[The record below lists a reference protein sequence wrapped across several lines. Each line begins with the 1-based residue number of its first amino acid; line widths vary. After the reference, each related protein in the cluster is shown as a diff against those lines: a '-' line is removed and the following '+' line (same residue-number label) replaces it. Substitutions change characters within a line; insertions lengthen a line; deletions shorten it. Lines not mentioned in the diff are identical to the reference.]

1 MAPNWSWKSG
11 FKTRTR
17 LEANH
22 ARYGSAEARAL
33 HHEHPAIDLHADS
46 LMWSRWIGYDIGARH
61 APFFPAAA
69 FFGHVDLPRLE
80 DGGIGAQFFGL
91 VSLPFAK
98 RGHVRA
104 IDEQIDVL
112 EAHIATQGGRL
123 CKVRS
128 ADDIERV
135 RREGVTGAL
144 LGIEGAHALD
154 GDLDRV
160 DHFARRGVR
169 YLGLLH
175 FSANEAGYPAYG
187 AGRLDG
193 AGLTPWGVE
202 LVQRCEAASVIVDLA
217 HINRRGFLEACAM
230 AKRPLIVSHTGVTA
244 AHAHWRNI
252 DDEQIRAVASRG
264 GVVGIIFCPRFL
276 GGDSI
281 DDVVRHL
288 RHVIDVG
295 GEDTPALGSDWDGM
309 IVPTPDLC
317 DAAHLPLLT
326 DALLRAG
333 FGERTIGKVLRHN
346 TLRVL
351 RDCPPAE
358 TEAGSRD

>member
-1 MAPNWSWKSG
+1 MPVNGA
-11 FKTRTR
+11 R
-17 LEANH
+17 L
-22 ARYGSAEARAL
+22 ARERAADPDLSPRLHGSADARAL
-33 HHEHPAIDLHADS
+33 HDAYPAIDLHADT
-46 LMWSRWIGYDIGARH
+46 LMWARWIGYDLGVRH
-61 APFFPAAA
+61 RPFFPASA
-69 FFGHVDLPRLE
+69 FFGHVDVPRLV

-91 VSLPFAK
+91 VSLPVAG

-104 IDEQIDVL
+104 IDEQIDAL
-112 EAHIATQGGRL
+112 ENHIATNKRL

-128 ADDIERV
+128 AEDVDRV
-135 RREGVTGAL
+135 QREGKTGAL
-144 LGIEGAHALD
+144 LGIEGAHALE
-154 GDLDRV
+154 GNLDHV

-187 AGRLDG
+187 AGRRDG
-193 AGLTPWGVE
+193 EGLTVWGKE
-202 LVQRCEAASVIVDLA
+202 LVRRCEAASMIVDLA
-217 HINRRGFLEACAM
+217 HINRAGFLDACRM
-230 AKRPLIVSHTGVTA
+230 ATRPLIVSHTGVTR
-244 AHAHWRNI
+244 AHEHWRNI
-252 DDEQIRAVASRG
+252 DDEQIRAVAEKG

-276 GGDSI
+276 GGDSV

-295 GEDTPALGSDWDGM
+295 GEDAPALGSDWDGM

-333 FGERTIGKVLRHN
+333 FAEKAIAKVLRQN
-346 TLRVL
+346 AQRVL
-351 RDCPPAE
+351 RDCPVA
-358 TEAGSRD
+358 SYV